1 MPGGS
6 STEPSA
12 APKME
17 SPAPL
22 LGAAGQ
28 AGSVDHQDGIKDE
41 CHSATHSAPLTAE
54 GVCQQEQYCILVCHN
69 DNQSN

>member
-1 MPGGS
+1 MPGRS
-6 STEPSA
+6 SAELSD
-12 APKME
+12 APKTE

-41 CHSATHSAPLTAE
+41 HHSTMHSAPLTTE
-54 GVCQQEQYCILVCHN
+54 GVCRQEQYCILVCHN
-69 DNQSN
+69 DNQSD